1 MFKTLTYSD
10 RQENCFYEERSRL
23 RKKQKKENGALNI
36 LNIQRG
42 TVEIE
47 ETLVFQNSLSF
58 Q

>member
-1 MFKTLTYSD
+1 MTD
-10 RQENCFYEERSRL
+10 RKIVFMRRGADCE
-23 RKKQKKENGALNI
+23 KKQNKENGALNI
-36 LNIQRG
+36 LSIQRG